1 MSLASFAAGIIIGQQ
16 APLREIKFQD
26 GIFTLN
32 GPEGS
37 SKVSVKPPFQAMN
50 TSTGRLWLP
59 VGGHILTFDDHG
71 VGFRK
76 NNRSTYAT
84 YASIA
89 TSDKLFSKSEI
100 DDINRDVAA
109 NKKSHDVSAVSGWEK
124 VGEAA
129 YLILRWDD
137 KQNTPWLEVLMK
149 YEFTG
154 GKPKATFLGRFDSL
168 TGSHGRV
175 NDKLI
180 FENGSLIT
188 VTHGAETS
196 LLETYDI
203 ASKEFGKNSLEGSL
217 GDSKL
222 IQGSLYGMGVSV
234 TPAKTYLISLIDRE
248 KRASHQVAEI
258 RGTIQDLYS
267 PAVLQYTNGTRTML
281 LSLTTGAE
289 IVVPNNCG
297 IQDVPS
303 GILLWTPKDKPQ
315 VAALYSSGS
324 FRTLARWSKP

>member
-1 MSLASFAAGIIIGQQ
+1 MSFASVAVGIILGQQ
-16 APLREIKFQD
+16 TPLREIKFQD
-26 GIFTLN
+26 GFFTLN

-37 SKVSVKPPFQAMN
+37 SKISVRPGFEAMN

-59 VGGHILTFDDHG
+59 AGGSILTFDEKG

-89 TSDKLFSKSEI
+89 TSDKIFNKSEI
-100 DDINRDVAA
+100 DTINRDVAA
-109 NKKSHDVSAVSGWEK
+109 NKKSLDVSAVSGWEK
-124 VGEAA
+124 IGETV

-137 KQNTPWLEVLMK
+137 KQSKPWLEVLMR

-168 TGSHGRV
+168 TGARGRV
-175 NDKLI
+175 NDKMI
-180 FENGSLIT
+180 AENGKLIT
-188 VTHGAETS
+188 VTHSSKTS
-196 LLETYDI
+196 LLESYDI
-203 ASKEFGKNSLEGSL
+203 ASKEFGKNALQDKL
-217 GDSKL
+217 ADSKL
-222 IQGSLYGMGVSV
+222 IEGSLLGLGISS

-248 KRASHQVAEI
+248 KHESQRVAEI
-258 RGTIQDLYS
+258 RGNIQGLYS
-267 PAVLQYTNGTRTML
+267 PAVLQYSHNSRTML

-289 IVVPNNCG
+289 IIIPNNCG
-297 IQDVPS
+297 IESVAA
-303 GILLWTPKDKPQ
+303 GMLLWTPKDKPQ
-315 VAALYSSGS
+315 AAALYSSGS